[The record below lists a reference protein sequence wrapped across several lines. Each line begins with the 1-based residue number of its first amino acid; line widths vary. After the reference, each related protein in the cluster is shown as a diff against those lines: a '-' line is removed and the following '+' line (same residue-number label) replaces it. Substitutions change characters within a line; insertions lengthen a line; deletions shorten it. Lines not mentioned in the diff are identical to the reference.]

1 MTTATVV
8 MERTKPS
15 IANVVTVER
24 EQTLATEAP
33 EISRAAWKVITFLL
47 VGAVLLLAVL
57 GGYVIAGM
65 YRFQNCL

>member
-1 MTTATVV
+1 MTTATLV
-8 MERTKPS
+8 MER
-15 IANVVTVER
+15 TVER
-24 EQTLATEAP
+24 EQTVVTEAP
-33 EISRAAWKVITFLL
+33 EISRTAWKVITFLL

>member
-1 MTTATVV
+1 MTTATLA

-15 IANVVTVER
+15 IMNVVTVER
-24 EQTLATEAP
+24 EETPETEAP
-33 EISRAAWKVITFLL
+33 EISRAAWKAITFLL
-47 VGAVLLLAVL
+47 VGAVVFLAVL